1 MEVKVLKKKLKI
13 QLYRSAVVSTLAHGY
28 EAWDLTPKM
37 MISLNGW
44 NSRCIAFIT
53 GREIRIEA
61 GRRGQTFDLVADL
74 RIRRLRWVGHVLRM
88 DDPRYVKQ
96 SIKALWKMKN
106 EGKLRREGTVLMDV
120 PKCSSFKELQ
130 ELAGVHQDH
139 PEWSKLVRDLRKR
152 VSRE

>member
-1 MEVKVLKKKLKI
+1 
-13 QLYRSAVVSTLAHGY
+13 
-28 EAWDLTPKM
+28 
-37 MISLNGW
+37 
-44 NSRCIAFIT
+44 
-53 GREIRIEA
+53 
-61 GRRGQTFDLVADL
+61 
-74 RIRRLRWVGHVLRM
+74 M
-88 DDPRYVKQ
+88 DDSRYVKQ

-130 ELAGVHQDH
+130 ELAGVRQDH